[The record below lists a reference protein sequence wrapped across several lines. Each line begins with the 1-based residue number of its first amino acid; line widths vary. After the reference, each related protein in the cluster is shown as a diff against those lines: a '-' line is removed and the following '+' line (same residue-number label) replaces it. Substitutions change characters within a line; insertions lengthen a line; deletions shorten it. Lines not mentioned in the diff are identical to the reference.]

1 MSVFSNESL
10 APVRSTAAMK
20 ISVIMP
26 AFNEER
32 HIEKTLHALSAQTL
46 SMDAF
51 EVVLVDNG
59 STDGT
64 VDIACQFA
72 SKLSLEVVKK
82 TGGTIGSVRNHG
94 ARLAKG
100 EVLVFLDSDCVPP
113 STWLSDALRVRQAK
127 SIWGAHYGVP
137 EDGTW
142 VSKLWGK
149 YQAIQQEGDV
159 SFIPTASLFIAA
171 ADFKSIG
178 EFSESL
184 ETSEDVELSQRG
196 RAYGL
201 RVLAF
206 PQLAVAHYGAPT
218 TLQQFYRQNRWHGKH
233 VLRVFIDN
241 LPKLSGL
248 PVIALGVYT
257 LILFWA
263 CIPLIVLGDINHHSV
278 AAWIPLLLL
287 VFPATLLAL
296 WKTLRMGQV
305 HDFPKLWILYMTYF
319 LARAASLTHRSGR
332 NHR

>member
-1 MSVFSNESL
+1 MSVFFNDIL
-10 APVRSTAAMK
+10 APLRSPSAMK

-26 AFNEER
+26 AFNEEK
-32 HIEKTLHALSAQTL
+32 HIEKTLRALSAQTL
-46 SMDAF
+46 PIDAF

-64 VDIACQFA
+64 MDIARQFF
-72 SKLSLEVVKK
+72 STLSLRIVTK

-94 ARLAKG
+94 ARLANG

-113 STWLSDALRVRQAK
+113 STWLSDALGVKQDKA
-127 SIWGAHYGVP
+127 IWGAHYGVP

-142 VSKLWGK
+142 ISKLWGR
-149 YQAIQQEGDV
+149 YQAIQQKGDV

-171 ADFKSIG
+171 ADFESIG
-178 EFSESL
+178 EFNERL
-184 ETSEDVELSQRG
+184 ETSEDVELSQRA

-201 RVLAF
+201 RVMAF
-206 PQLAVAHYGAPT
+206 PQLAVAHYGAPA

-241 LPKLSGL
+241 LPKMNGL

-257 LILFWA
+257 LILFWI
-263 CIPLIVLGDINHHSV
+263 CIPLFLLGEIYHHLVL
-278 AAWIPLLLL
+278 AWIPLLLL
-287 VFPATLLAL
+287 VLPATFLSL
-296 WKTLRMGQV
+296 WKTLRVGQV
-305 HDFPKLWILYMTYF
+305 NDFPQLWVLYMTYF